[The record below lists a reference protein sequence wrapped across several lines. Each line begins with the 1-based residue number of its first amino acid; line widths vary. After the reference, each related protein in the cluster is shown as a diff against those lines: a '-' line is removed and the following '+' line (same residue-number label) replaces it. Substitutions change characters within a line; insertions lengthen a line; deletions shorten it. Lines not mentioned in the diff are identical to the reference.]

1 MKIQYMSD
9 LHLEFGR
16 MELPPK
22 TGDVLVLAGDI
33 LVADHLRKS
42 EASPLSRHAG
52 DYDHFMEYVER
63 TWSHVLFVC
72 GNHEHYKGDVRNS
85 LGLIRARYPFLVTM
99 ENELVL
105 LGGVRFYGGTCWTDF
120 DRGSPITMSAA
131 QYGMNDF
138 RIIKNGTNKL
148 RPEYAAMIHA
158 DFKIGLEKA
167 KPDVVISHHAPSFES
182 ISPEYVNDS
191 LNGAYA
197 SELDM
202 GTAKLWIHGH
212 IHANNDYMKGDCR
225 VVSNPRGYYNYAEN
239 RGFDPGAHVVLG

>member
-16 MELPPK
+16 MPLPPK
-22 TGDVLVLAGDI
+22 TGDILVLAGDI
-33 LVADHLRKS
+33 LVAEHLKGQPL
-42 EASPLSRHAG
+42 EATNRHTG
-52 DYDHFMEYVER
+52 DYDHFMEYVAR

-72 GNHEHYKGDVRNS
+72 GNHEHYKGDVRTS
-85 LGLIRARYPFLVTM
+85 LDLIKARYPFLITM

-105 LGGVRFYGGTCWTDF
+105 LDGIRFYGGTCWTDF
-120 DRGSPITMSAA
+120 DGGSPLTMNAA

-138 RIIKNGTNKL
+138 RIIKMSTRKFL
-148 RPEYAAMIHA
+148 PLDAARIHV

-167 KPDVVISHHAPSFES
+167 EPDVVISHHAPSFDS
-182 ISPEYVNDS
+182 ISTEYVGND

-197 SELDM
+197 SELNL

-212 IHANNDYMKGDCR
+212 IHANNDYMKGNCR

-239 RGFDPGAHVVLG
+239 RGFEPGAHVVFG